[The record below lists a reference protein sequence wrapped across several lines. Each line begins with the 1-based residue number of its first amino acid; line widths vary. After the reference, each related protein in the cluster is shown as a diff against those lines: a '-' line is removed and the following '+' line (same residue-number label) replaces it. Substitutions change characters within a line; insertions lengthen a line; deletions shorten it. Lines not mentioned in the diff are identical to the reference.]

1 MCISDGCSYGCS
13 SDVSASS
20 LVGRRSRRLRHM
32 PLDLRDKVGQ
42 GHRLGLEIHAADG
55 DALAAVAFEGMG
67 GEGDDGD
74 VARSV
79 LAQYLGRRFPSVHF
93 AERDVHEDDVGLGA
107 LRELNPF
114 GAAVRADGVIA
125 LPPSTPLEHVPIHL
139 IVFYAVALC
148 HDATYDTDLFVLRD

>member
-1 MCISDGCSYGCS
+1 
-13 SDVSASS
+13 
-20 LVGRRSRRLRHM
+20 M
-32 PLDLRDKVGQ
+32 PFDLRDKVGQ

-114 GAAVRADGVIA
+114 GAADRAAGVIA
-125 LPPSTPLEHVPIHL
+125 LPLETPMENVPINF
-139 IVFYAVALC
+139 IVFEDEDLC
-148 HDATYDTDLFVLRD
+148 NAGTYDHDPLGLRAPRLLARGPWTWRRTERRWS

>member
-1 MCISDGCSYGCS
+1 MRIRDWSADVCS
-13 SDVSASS
+13 SD
-20 LVGRRSRRLRHM
+20 L
-32 PLDLRDKVGQ
+32 
-42 GHRLGLEIHAADG
+42 

-114 GAAVRADGVIA
+114 GAADRADGVIA
-125 LPPSTPLEHVPIHL
+125 LPLETPLEHVPIHF
-139 IVFYAVALC
+139 IVFEDEDLC
-148 HDATYDTDLFVLRD
+148 HDGNYDRSEEQTSELQTIMRNPFAIY

>member
-1 MCISDGCSYGCS
+1 
-13 SDVSASS
+13 
-20 LVGRRSRRLRHM
+20 M
-32 PLDLRDKVGQ
+32 PFDLRDKVGQ

-114 GAAVRADGVIA
+114 GAR
-125 LPPSTPLEHVPIHL
+125 SEEHTSELQSLMRIS
-139 IVFYAVALC
+139 YAVFCLKKNNN
-148 HDATYDTDLFVLRD
+148 